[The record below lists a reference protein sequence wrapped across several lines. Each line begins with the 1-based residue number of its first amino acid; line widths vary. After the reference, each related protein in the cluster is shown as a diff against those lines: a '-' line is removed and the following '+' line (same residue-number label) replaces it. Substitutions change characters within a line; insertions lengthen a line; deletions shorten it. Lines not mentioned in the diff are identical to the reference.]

1 MEKFAA
7 TSACGVVESKR
18 CLSRIE
24 NIAAARTRVGVRG
37 SQFSNAAAKW
47 FGKICLLQC

>member
-7 TSACGVVESKR
+7 TSVRGVVESNR

-37 SQFSNAAAKW
+37 LHLSNASAKW
-47 FGKICLLQC
+47 FGKICFL